1 MLEGVCWDV
10 RSCREEAVALDGWM
24 DGWIEF
30 GRIVTWRRGWV

>member
-10 RSCREEAVALDGWM
+10 RSCREEAVALDGW
-24 DGWIEF
+24 IEF